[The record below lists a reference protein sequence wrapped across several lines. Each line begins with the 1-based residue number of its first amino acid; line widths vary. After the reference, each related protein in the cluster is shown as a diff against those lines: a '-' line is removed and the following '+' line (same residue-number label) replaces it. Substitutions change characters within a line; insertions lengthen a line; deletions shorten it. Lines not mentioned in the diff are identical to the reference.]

1 MRMLIFPKRIFGANS
16 KHVCG
21 SRWPLEELQFH
32 VFNFRG
38 FCSVLTPHI
47 IKTSCLRGYNQLLAH
62 KWACKAPSTS
72 QTRSQSK
79 VLLQEAR
86 GTWGLMQWTPVGD
99 RKQMKRNLI
108 LRYADRMCAEMAS
121 VFVPVIQDQTVSSVR
136 SPSDVWHHYTVGV
149 EAKEVLLASREE
161 SLK

>member
-1 MRMLIFPKRIFGANS
+1 MRMLTFPKRIFGANS

-38 FCSVLTPHI
+38 FCSVLTPHV

-62 KWACKAPSTS
+62 KWGACKAPSMS

-79 VLLQEAR
+79 VLLQEGR

-99 RKQMKRNLI
+99 RKQMKRSLI
-108 LRYADRMCAEMAS
+108 LPYADRMCAEMDER
-121 VFVPVIQDQTVSSVR
+121 VFISRRCSCLWSRIRQFPLWGAPQR
-136 SPSDVWHHYTVGV
+136 SG
-149 EAKEVLLASREE
+149 R
-161 SLK
+161 SLHCCCRI

>member
-1 MRMLIFPKRIFGANS
+1 MRMLTFPKRIFGANS
-16 KHVCG
+16 KDVCG

-38 FCSVLTPHI
+38 FCSVLTPRI

-62 KWACKAPSTS
+62 KWGACKAPSTS
-72 QTRSQSK
+72 QSRSQSK

-86 GTWGLMQWTPVGD
+86 GTWGLMQRTPVGD

-108 LRYADRMCAEMAS
+108 LRYADRMCAEMDGR
-121 VFVPVIQDQTVSSVR
+121 VFISRCSCLWSRIRQFPLWGAPQMSGIIT
-136 SPSDVWHHYTVGV
+136 
-149 EAKEVLLASREE
+149 LLV
-161 SLK
+161 